1 MSNINIATFID
12 HTLLKPDSTLD
23 QVKAICK
30 EALEHRFAG
39 VCVSGYFTKET
50 AQILLD
56 SGIKTATVVGFPM
69 GYNVIPAKVEEIKK
83 AIHEGTDELDVVIN
97 LNAVKSQ
104 NWSYVRNEIDTI
116 VMATHLHGK
125 KIKVILETGLLTSDE
140 LKKLCD
146 ICNPLLPDFVKTST
160 GINGAG
166 ATPEMIK
173 TLRSYLEPKIK
184 LKASGGIRTLKDAL
198 ALIEA
203 GAHRIGTSSAMAMLT
218 EQKNNQ

>member
-12 HTLLKPDSTLD
+12 HTLLKADSTLD
-23 QVKAICK
+23 QAKLICK
-30 EALEHRFAG
+30 EALEHRFAA
-39 VCVSGYFTKET
+39 VCVSPYFTKEA

-56 SGIKTATVVGFPM
+56 SGIKMATVVGFPM
-69 GYNVIPAKVEEIKK
+69 GFNVIPAKVEEIKK

-125 KIKVILETGLLTSDE
+125 KIKVILETGLLTADE
-140 LKKLCD
+140 IKRLCD
-146 ICNPLLPDFVKTST
+146 ICNPLMPDFVKTST
-160 GINGAG
+160 GMNGNG
-166 ATPEMIK
+166 ATPEIVK
-173 TLRSYLEPKIK
+173 ILKSYLDPKIK
-184 LKASGGIRTLKDAL
+184 IKASGGIKTLKDAL

-203 GAHRIGTSSAMAMLT
+203 GAHRIGTSSAIAMLA
-218 EQKNNQ
+218 EQNNNR